1 MARGRSRLLLL
12 RLTAVALCLAGVL
25 LPCAVVLRRRTAA
38 YALSS
43 EAGDDGAVLERFL
56 SEQEGAASSRTA
68 RSRKRRSPPAA
79 LDAVGT
85 PVLVWLVREQGT
97 RLELHLPASSG
108 EERSVCVGETAAGE
122 ATRAAALRALWTCAR
137 LAGPPDVEFLLRIGG
152 SAAEAQAVAAGTAA
166 SFVALVRQ
174 AKLRGASGGAA
185 LSFEPLDD
193 VAAQAEAEPT
203 LFSAHF
209 RAALPQVV
217 KTLAPYARTAGRPG
231 GLCAP
236 PAGRAG

>member
-1 MARGRSRLLLL
+1 MARGRSRLVLL

-43 EAGDDGAVLERFL
+43 EAGDDGAALERFL
-56 SEQEGAASSRTA
+56 SEQEGAASSRTS

-97 RLELHLPASSG
+97 RLELHLPASG
-108 EERSVCVGETAAGE
+108 EERSVCISETAEGE

-174 AKLRGASGGAA
+174 AKLRGASGGAV

-193 VAAQAEAEPT
+193 VVAQAEAEPT

-209 RAALPQVV
+209 GAALPQVV

-236 PAGRAG
+236 PAGRVG